1 MLEFEAVTS
10 VRAHAQWLKT
20 FNGQVNKHILDNPP
34 LSFRPSIHFPQIISK
49 QIGPGWGA
57 KYVFYKCTFIKL
69 FMVN

>member
-34 LSFRPSIHFPQIISK
+34 LSFRPSIFHRLSQSK
-49 QIGPGWGA
+49 LVLGEGPS
-57 KYVFYKCTFIKL
+57 TFFINAHL
-69 FMVN
+69 SNSLW

>member
-34 LSFRPSIHFPQIISK
+34 LSFRPSIFHRLSQSK
-49 QIGPGWGA
+49 LVLGEGD
-57 KYVFYKCTFIKL
+57 
-69 FMVN
+69 